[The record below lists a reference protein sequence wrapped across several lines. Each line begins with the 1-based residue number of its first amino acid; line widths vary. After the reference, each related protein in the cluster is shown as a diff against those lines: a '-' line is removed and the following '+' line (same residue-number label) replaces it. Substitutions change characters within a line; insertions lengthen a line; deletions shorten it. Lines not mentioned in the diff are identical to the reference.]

1 MPTYPLADLSL
12 EQLGELCEL
21 QHRGVCPG
29 FWDDRPLGDLTEDE
43 QRFLATLRKH
53 IVPYSVHL
61 ANEATIWARA
71 IYPLLLLAEQD
82 DIRAFSSVPLRGQLP
97 SGELRGEVD
106 GAMAHIGIQA
116 DAQPPYLVVVE
127 AKRGVEASDPVAQ
140 LLGGLL
146 CAAVKNQKKRP
157 RAEQRLYGA
166 YTVADVWTFLQAT
179 VTGLDEGR
187 PAMTTIASREYTEKT
202 EADLILRLLKS
213 MVAELVAAERQH

>member
-12 EQLGELCEL
+12 DQLGELCGL
-21 QHRGVCPG
+21 RHRGVSPG
-29 FWDDRPLGDLTEDE
+29 LWDERPLGELTEDE
-43 QRFLATLRKH
+43 QHSIATLRRY

-82 DIRAFSSVPLRGQLP
+82 EIRAFSSVPLRGQLP
-97 SGELRGEVD
+97 GGELRGEVD

-127 AKRGVEASDPVAQ
+127 AKRGVEAKDPIPQ

-146 CAAVKNQKKRP
+146 CAAVKNQKKHP

-166 YTVADVWTFLQAT
+166 YTVADVWTFIQAT

-187 PAMTTIASREYTEKT
+187 PAMTTVASREYTEKT
-202 EADLILRLLKS
+202 EASLILRLLKS
-213 MVAELVAAERQH
+213 MVAELAAIDGRP